1 MTPRGPGAL
10 CHGPGVRARTGRAG
24 LFALRHQP
32 GLNRIPRFGHPQ
44 GGRNCRARCGRCECG
59 DATLMVRMAGDRR
72 RRHRRHTRPVVVP
85 GDDARRRTGARL
97 YAASGRVLVR
107 IRADMTNRGRVSR
120 TKDISSARSHA
131 GAVFGVLPAPAEI
144 VAGGRS
150 TDVRS
155 VLRNGAV
162 IDSSRRSHHP
172 LPWRNTPSG
181 GENHVSD
188 AAGRPVYDGAA
199 AAEMFRLY
207 TDAVQAESELT
218 ARRVADHPR
227 RRGRRSL
234 WAWPARLASRVGGLL
249 HRR

>member
-1 MTPRGPGAL
+1 
-10 CHGPGVRARTGRAG
+10 
-24 LFALRHQP
+24 
-32 GLNRIPRFGHPQ
+32 
-44 GGRNCRARCGRCECG
+44 
-59 DATLMVRMAGDRR
+59 MVRMTGDRR
-72 RRHRRHTRPVVVP
+72 RRHR
-85 GDDARRRTGARL
+85 
-97 YAASGRVLVR
+97 YARVLVR

-131 GAVFGVLPAPAEI
+131 GAVFGVLPALAEI

-162 IDSSRRSHHP
+162 IDSAQRSHHP

-188 AAGRPVYDGAA
+188 AAGRPVYDGVA

-218 ARRVADHPR
+218 ARHVADHPR

-234 WAWPARLASRVGGLL
+234 WAWPARLAARVGGLL